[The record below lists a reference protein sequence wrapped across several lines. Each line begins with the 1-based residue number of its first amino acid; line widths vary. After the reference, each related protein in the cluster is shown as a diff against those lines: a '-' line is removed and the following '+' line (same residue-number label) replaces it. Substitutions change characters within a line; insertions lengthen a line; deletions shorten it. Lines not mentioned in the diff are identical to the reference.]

1 MNRTDTPMTLETTI
15 VAIPDQVSSDLQGEA
30 VILSLRDGVYYGLNE
45 VGARIWN
52 LIQQP
57 IAVRAI
63 CATLLEEFDVEP
75 DRCERDV
82 LALLGDLAAHNL
94 IEVQRA
100 VS

>member
-1 MNRTDTPMTLETTI
+1 MTRTNPTITLETTI

-30 VILSLRDGVYYGLNE
+30 VILSLRDGTYYGLNE
-45 VGARIWN
+45 VGARIWR

-57 IAVRAI
+57 IAVRTI
-63 CATLLEEFDVEP
+63 CATLLEEYDVEP
-75 DRCERDV
+75 AQCERD
-82 LALLGDLAAHNL
+82 LLTLLDDLAAHNL

>member
-1 MNRTDTPMTLETTI
+1 MSRTDTSVTLETTI

-30 VILSLRDGVYYGLNE
+30 VILSLRDGTYYGLNE
-45 VGARIWN
+45 VGARIWH

-57 IAVRAI
+57 IAVRSI
-63 CATLLEEFDVEP
+63 CATLLEEYDVEP
-75 DRCERDV
+75 AQCERD
-82 LALLGDLAAHNL
+82 LLTLLDDLAAHNL